1 MAGFVKLSVKELVV
15 VAQVLLSGEWNVWI
29 RVHPFFMI
37 GDVVSPVPISPRPAR
52 TSRAD
57 AVGIRPLPSR
67 SEDEANRS
75 KRLFQDSG
83 TTKVD

>member
-37 GDVVSPVPISPRPAR
+37 GDAVS
-52 TSRAD
+52 
-57 AVGIRPLPSR
+57 
-67 SEDEANRS
+67 
-75 KRLFQDSG
+75 LFQ
-83 TTKVD
+83 